1 MILGCVS
8 AIWRKEVGLS
18 YCEKNNF
25 DGDVLFNVCPLTR
38 RDVRAFLPQLAFLA
52 CVVLTNAIFNSSRCF
67 FCELPLNG
75 IVPKVASK
83 AK

>member
-38 RDVRAFLPQLAFLA
+38 RDVRAFLPQMQRLVAFLA
-52 CVVLTNAIFNSSRCF
+52 WLSQMHFFTVVNDFSVRRQL
-67 FCELPLNG
+67 LPE
-75 IVPKVASK
+75 
-83 AK
+83 